1 MLRHLPACDA
11 RVIERAEV
19 RAHWLADIAR
29 PVSSTAGR
37 AGVQDICLEARPWGF
52 DLREIECPV
61 QVWHG
66 DADDT
71 VTLPNGIYQADVIPQ
86 ASLHEIRGEGHWLIY
101 EHFGEI
107 LSSLH
112 A

>member
-1 MLRHLPACDA
+1 
-11 RVIERAEV
+11 VIERAEV

-37 AGVQDICLEARPWGF
+37 AAVQDICLEARPWGF
-52 DLREIECPV
+52 DVREIECSV
-61 QVWHG
+61 DVWHG

-71 VTLPNGIYQADVIPQ
+71 VPIANGLYLVNAIFQA
-86 ASLHEIRGEGHWLIY
+86 AMHELRGEGHWLLY
-101 EHFGEI
+101 DHFGEI